1 MCIYPGTR
9 HSFKASILLWGL
21 WVFFTMGKYWNYCIF
36 LPFSFPLLF
45 LWGFALSQSLRIHTF
60 TYNSVMVWHTWRNP
74 GKIIM
79 IRTTAQTLLI
89 ICQSRAE
96 LRRRVMQKSIISW
109 EISSNMQTFEIWVL
123 SSGFIFQLSSQ
134 EREKISDSKYLF
146 RSLEKDF
153 KRPANKVDLRSEFS

>member
-1 MCIYPGTR
+1 MRTLESSSQWESTGI
-9 HSFKASILLWGL
+9 I
-21 WVFFTMGKYWNYCIF
+21 VFFS
-36 LPFSFPLLF
+36 PSFPLLF

-89 ICQSRAE
+89 ICQSTV
-96 LRRRVMQKSIISW
+96 RRRVMQKSIISW

-146 RSLEKDF
+146 RSLEKNF
-153 KRPANKVDLRSEFS
+153 KRPANKLDHRSEFW